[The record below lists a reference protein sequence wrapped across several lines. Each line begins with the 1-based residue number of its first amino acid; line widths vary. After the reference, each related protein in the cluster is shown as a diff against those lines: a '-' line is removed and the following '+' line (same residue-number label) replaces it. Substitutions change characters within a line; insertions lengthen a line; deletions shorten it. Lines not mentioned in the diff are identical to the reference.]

1 MSHRA
6 IMIILAAAFAAGPV
20 PASAFDM
27 TEDPPKVK
35 RHKGTRVKAYV
46 KRVDEKEKDK
56 ARCLDVQR
64 GVGTQWITMDG
75 AEDAARKDWMETVR
89 YDFGEKFMSID
100 NARDYE
106 HRCSRS
112 SVGSAAAQMLF
123 RCEVRARPCIAPAAE
138 INPTAEAKK

>member
-1 MSHRA
+1 MSHRT
-6 IMIILAAAFAAGPV
+6 IMIILAAVFAAGAV

-35 RHKGTRVKAYV
+35 RHKATRVKAFV
-46 KRVDEKEKDK
+46 RRVEDTS
-56 ARCLDVQR
+56 RCLEVQR

-112 SVGSAAAQMLF
+112 SVGTAAAQMLF
-123 RCEVRARPCIAPAAE
+123 RCEVKARPCLAPAE
-138 INPTAEAKK
+138 EGKEVKK